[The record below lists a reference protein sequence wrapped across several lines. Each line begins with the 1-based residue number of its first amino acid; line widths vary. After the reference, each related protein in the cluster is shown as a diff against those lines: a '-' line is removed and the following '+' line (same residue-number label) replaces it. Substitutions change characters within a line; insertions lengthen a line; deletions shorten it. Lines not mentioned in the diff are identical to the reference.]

1 MSGTPNRRPHEDG
14 GNGTGSTGGSVNH
27 SHPSVLKYPHDDQGT
42 YSGIGGKVVVSSRHD
57 YHSPYDMGQEGRMP
71 RNVPRST
78 ESRDAERRSPLL
90 PNMLFRVPTPND
102 SHSDHVGSESRIEF
116 REAKDSIKENK
127 VENRNMKSESRE
139 LLQTAKS
146 DKYDGRGDDNKEP
159 KHERD
164 TYSEPKGYEK
174 LDKDVYSASN
184 SQLNWKDVKE
194 QQRLKQYPDV
204 PGGNA
209 ETWQTSRGSLHGPA
223 DAGKESLHVDDKDF
237 AEAREAVG
245 ENKVDTKVDDK
256 FKDKDRKRKE
266 VKHWD
271 LGERDKERID
281 RRNTLQHGNNSNEN
295 KDMGREERES
305 ERWGIEKKEP
315 QKEKEKFNEKEK
327 DNVKKEL
334 WNGSDK
340 EAPHNEKELV
350 EIPGKSSE
358 QENSTLELKKKD
370 HDNWKNVDREARE
383 KKKER
388 DVDVESER
396 PDKRSKY
403 HEKELED
410 SMHVDGGT
418 EREREVFSCG
428 VQQRKRML
436 RPRGS
441 PQLGSR
447 DSRFRSGAN
456 DNEGSQGKIGV
467 SCVVYKIGE
476 CMQELIKL
484 WKEYESLQADK
495 ACDGAQNGPT
505 LEICIP
511 AEHVTATNRQVRG
524 GQLWGTDVY
533 TVDSDLV
540 AVLMHTGYCRPTASP
555 PPSATQELR
564 ATIRVLPPQDC
575 YISTLRNNVRSRAWG
590 AAIGCSYRVERCCIV
605 KKGGGIIDLEPCLT
619 HSSTMEPTL
628 APVAVERTMTT
639 RAAASNALR
648 QQRFVREVTIQFN
661 LCMEP
666 WMKYSISA
674 VADKGLKKSL
684 FTSARLK
691 KGEVLYVE
699 THSRR
704 YELCFNGEKVLK
716 TATASHAHGSE
727 TGRPQTN
734 NAHSINGERSAVDGE
749 STVADIFRWS
759 RCKRP
764 LPQKSMQSIGIP
776 LPLENVEVLE
786 DNLEWDEISWSQTG
800 AWIAGR
806 EYHIARAHFLSQS

>member
-1 MSGTPNRRPHEDG
+1 MSGTPNRKPHEDG
-14 GNGTGSTGGSVNH
+14 GNGSSNTGGSVNH
-27 SHPSVLKYPHDDQGT
+27 GHPSALKYPHDDQGT
-42 YSGIGGKVVVSSRHD
+42 YSGISGKVVVSSRHD
-57 YHSPYDMGQEGRMP
+57 YHAPYDMGQEGRMP
-71 RNVPRST
+71 KIAPRSN

-102 SHSDHVGSESRIEF
+102 SHSDHVGSEIRMEF
-116 REAKDSIKENK
+116 RDSKESTKESK

-139 LLQTAKS
+139 LPQTAKS
-146 DKYDGRGDDNKEP
+146 DKYDSRGDDSKES

-164 TYSEPKGYEK
+164 TYSEPKGSEK
-174 LDKDVYSASN
+174 IDKDGYTGSS

-194 QQRLKQYPDV
+194 QHRLKLYPDV
-204 PGGNA
+204 PGGNV
-209 ETWQTSRGSLHGPA
+209 ETWQTSRGSLHGPV
-223 DAGKESLHVDDKDF
+223 DAGKEGSHVDDKDF

-256 FKDKDRKRKE
+256 FKEKERKRKE

-271 LGERDKERID
+271 LGERDKERSD
-281 RRNTLQHGNNSNEN
+281 RRNTVQHANNSNEN
-295 KDMGREERES
+295 KDMGRDERES
-305 ERWGIEKKEP
+305 ERWGIEKKDP

-327 DNVKKEL
+327 DNVKKEI

-340 EAPHNEKELV
+340 EAPPHNEKVLI

-358 QENSTLELKKKD
+358 QENSTLEPKKKD
-370 HDNWKNVDREARE
+370 HDNWKNVEREARE

-388 DVDVESER
+388 DVDLESDR
-396 PDKRSKY
+396 PDKRNRY
-403 HEKELED
+403 NEKDLED

-418 EREREVFSCG
+418 EREREVFNCG

-441 PQLGSR
+441 PQLGKS

-456 DNEGSQGKIGV
+456 DNEGSQGKTGV
-467 SCVVYKIGE
+467 SYVVYKIGE

-484 WKEYESLQADK
+484 WKEYESLQTDK

-564 ATIRVLPPQDC
+564 ASIRVLPPQDC

-666 WMKYSISA
+666 WLKYSISA

-704 YELCFNGEKVLK
+704 YELCFNGEKVVK
-716 TATASHAHGSE
+716 AATASHAHGSE
-727 TGRPQTN
+727 TGKPQTN
-734 NAHSINGERSAVDGE
+734 SAHSINGERSVDGE
-749 STVADIFRWS
+749 STVVDIFRWS
-759 RCKRP
+759 RCRRP
-764 LPQKSMQSIGIP
+764 LPHKSMQSIGIP
-776 LPLENVEVLE
+776 LPLEHVEVLE
-786 DNLEWDEISWSQTG
+786 DNLEWDEIAWSQTG
-800 AWIAGR
+800 AWIGGR
-806 EYHIARAHFLSQS
+806 EYHLARAHFLSQR